1 MTEAP
6 ERIWAKRTGEFLG
19 AVEVGAWCDTVRQFD
34 NPSEYILLSTHEAAV
49 AAARKEGMDS
59 DLISEKRIKY
69 EALAARIS
77 VGKASQQEACDAIM
91 QLCRDN
97 ERLAVIAGRLR
108 EEASK

>member
-49 AAARKEGMDS
+49 AAARKEGM
-59 DLISEKRIKY
+59 
-69 EALAARIS
+69 LAARDI
-77 VGKASQQEACDAIM
+77 ALADEANDWTDGVPRGGIIAEAIDDAIS
-91 QLCRDN
+91 
-97 ERLAVIAGRLR
+97 A
-108 EEASK
+108 EASK